1 MNWDLHILY
10 TCLCYVCF
18 YYVCF
23 YYMCLKCIW
32 SLETQRNWGRLY
44 HKRRWTSNS
53 FQTWIWVGGT
63 TTGDGIHLR
72 RDGIRFEEFVS
83 GPSRT
88 LFIWDTQMNL
98 SGLYQSRRWDSFEV
112 CWYSIRRVR
121 EWPFKNSFYLRHI
134 WVEMRYETI
143 LGIEFG
149 IVNAKFLGL
158 FWNEK
163 FEKRPS
169 SLFKESWMML
179 QERFSNVSFE
189 KRARSLFKLF
199 ISKET

>member
-98 SGLYQSRRWDSFEV
+98 SGLYHSRRWDSFEWKWDSKSSWV
-112 CWYSIRRVR
+112 ALQELLLFETHLSGDEIRNDSWNRVR
-121 EWPFKNSFYLRHI
+121 NR
-134 WVEMRYETI
+134 
-143 LGIEFG
+143 
-149 IVNAKFLGL
+149 
-158 FWNEK
+158 
-163 FEKRPS
+163 KRKIS
-169 SLFKESWMML
+169 
-179 QERFSNVSFE
+179 
-189 KRARSLFKLF
+189 RSLLKWKVW
-199 ISKET
+199 KET